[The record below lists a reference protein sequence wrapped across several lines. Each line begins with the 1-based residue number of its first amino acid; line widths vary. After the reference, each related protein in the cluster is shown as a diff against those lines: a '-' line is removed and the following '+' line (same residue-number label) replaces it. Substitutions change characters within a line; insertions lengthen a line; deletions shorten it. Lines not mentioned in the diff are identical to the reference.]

1 MSVWIKRA
9 AVPVNE
15 NHGCGGI
22 LLSWHRNCIFIIQIA
37 ERIEGA
43 SVISN
48 AEKIHREGGKMTM
61 SVSVIFMIMAV
72 IFCLI
77 LILAGFSTKNWSK
90 DAEDFSMAGR
100 EIGTIVGISAVIA
113 ISFAG
118 SNLTLVPSFT
128 ITYGFKGAMLWCI
141 PMSAGFII
149 YALFPGRFL
158 RRCGANTLPE
168 WLQMRYGKKTRTIV
182 SVGSIVGLCGI
193 MANNIASFSTLLT
206 AFTGIPGWVSIVMCF
221 LVMIIFTSMGGQ
233 WAVKITDFIQV
244 IIGAVAIPLACFLI
258 GQKAGWNFL
267 TDWPGSAGWFAA
279 GQNGVQ
285 LPILSLQ
292 YPSFLTFAVLN
303 GFFLIWGSN
312 YFFLT
317 AACMRNEK
325 VIRRSFITTALIQLP
340 IVYLPLILIGLL
352 AVCNTAEG
360 FAPAG
365 GLDPTAAFGVMLL
378 NLGAAVAAFTMVSA
392 MCASISTA
400 STSLVAAQATATH
413 DIYLAKINPEATPAQ
428 GKKASRFIV
437 VIIGIVCLLLTF
449 YPGGPTYLFAF
460 SNAWMGPP
468 AVLLLLG
475 MYWPRIT
482 DKGALVG
489 VSTGMVVMAVF
500 TVLDLSGIFSI
511 GRIMHVG
518 VAGLL
523 VTLGVT
529 VAVSLMTKP
538 SYYGTTAW
546 RRNSEAGKYQ
556 DIELD
561 EVDRSV
567 LMLISSGM
575 EYMAELGDYMAE
587 DINRV
592 NSSIEKLDQGG
603 YICRDGLYGAKFYAF
618 QLIERG
624 EAAITSEKEMKT
636 RLAEDDSVSEELAA
650 DGLTPEWLSFMAAV
664 GSGSLEQY
672 AEKNGFSGSAVV
684 AVISMLDRKKMIVQG
699 GFFRRTVKLT
709 ALGEEILNKYRK
721 ELSL

>member
-1 MSVWIKRA
+1 
-9 AVPVNE
+9 
-15 NHGCGGI
+15 
-22 LLSWHRNCIFIIQIA
+22 
-37 ERIEGA
+37 
-43 SVISN
+43 
-48 AEKIHREGGKMTM
+48 MTM

-72 IFCLI
+72 VFCLI
-77 LILAGFSTKNWSK
+77 LIMAGLSTRNWST
-90 DAEDFSMAGR
+90 DADDFSMAGR

-118 SNLTLVPSFT
+118 SNLTLIPSFT
-128 ITYGFKGAMLWCI
+128 ITYGFKGAILWCL

-168 WLQMRYGKKTRTIV
+168 WLQMRYGKKVRMIV
-182 SVGSIVGLCGI
+182 SIGSIVGLCGI

-206 AFTGIPGWVSIVMCF
+206 AFTGIPGWVSIMMCF

-233 WAVKITDFIQV
+233 WAVKVTDFIQV

-267 TDWPGSAGWFAA
+267 TDWPGSAGWLAA
-279 GQNGVQ
+279 GQTGAR
-285 LPILSLQ
+285 LPIMSLQ
-292 YPSFLTFAVLN
+292 YPSFLTFAILN

-365 GLDPTAAFGVMLL
+365 TLEPTAAFGVMLL
-378 NLGAAVAAFTMVSA
+378 HLGSAVAAFTMVSA

-413 DIYLAKINPEATPAQ
+413 DIYLAKINPDATPQQ
-428 GKKASRFIV
+428 GKRASRLIV
-437 VIIGIVCLLLTF
+437 VIIGLVCLLLTF

-475 MYWPRIT
+475 MCWPRIT
-482 DKGALVG
+482 GKGALVG
-489 VSTGMVVMAVF
+489 VSTGMTVMAVF

-511 GRIMHVG
+511 GRFMHVG

-523 VTLGVT
+523 VTLAVT
-529 VAVSLMTKP
+529 IIVSLLTKP
-538 SYYGTTAW
+538 SYYGTATW
-546 RRNSEAGKYQ
+546 RQSSGSEKYR

-561 EVDRSV
+561 EIDRKILS
-567 LMLISSGM
+567 LIRSGM
-575 EYMAELGDYMAE
+575 EYMSELGDYMPE

-592 NSSIEKLDQGG
+592 NSSIEKLDQNG
-603 YICRDGLYGAKFYAF
+603 YIRRGGLHGAKFYVFRLTEHGNAALASTEGRK
-618 QLIERG
+618 QG
-624 EAAITSEKEMKT
+624 QEAADPTGKPNTDHLKDDVLTKEWLKF
-636 RLAEDDSVSEELAA
+636 LAA
-650 DGLTPEWLSFMAAV
+650 AN
-664 GSGSLEQY
+664 SGTLGQY
-672 AEKNGFSGSAVV
+672 AEKNGISGSAVV
-684 AVISMLDRKKMIVQG
+684 AVISMLDRKKLIVQG
-699 GFFRRTVKLT
+699 GFFRRTVKVT
-709 ALGEEILNKYRK
+709 ARGEEILQKYRK